1 MKSLTIKIAC
11 LAACVLIGRP
21 MPSGAAQKDPIVEAR
36 GPTIVAFFELVT
48 QEDLDKN
55 PDTYEALA
63 DFQVYAKQLRDRLTG
78 TGIEFHELYVHSFRL
93 RVGKR
98 LLAVNVSKAGVGY
111 CFVTPGKKPRM
122 EYGVMTDSDALIVA
136 KEYFGSSA
144 K

>member
-1 MKSLTIKIAC
+1 M
-11 LAACVLIGRP
+11 
-21 MPSGAAQKDPIVEAR
+21 
-36 GPTIVAFFELVT
+36 AFFELVT